1 MCISSCLLT
10 KAGAITL
17 TEAMAQTLPVIVYR
31 PLPGQE
37 AGNAEWLSGHHLIE
51 IARNEEQLV
60 EQLQRLE
67 HMAYREEREQRMK
80 AFSRKYTSDCIVSEA
95 LDAIKLRQPSVPSA
109 KSMIVEGQA
118 KTIHGYY

>member
-1 MCISSCLLT
+1 MCIASCLLT
-10 KAGAITL
+10 KAGGITL

-37 AGNAEWLSGHHLIE
+37 AGNAEWLSGQHLIE
-51 IARNEEQLV
+51 IARNEEQVV

-67 HMAYREEREQRMK
+67 HMAYRDEREQHMK
-80 AFSRKYTSDCIVSEA
+80 VFSRKSASDAIVTEA
-95 LDAIKLRQPSVPSA
+95 LEAIKLRQPSVPAA
-109 KSMIVEGQA
+109 KSMLVEGQA